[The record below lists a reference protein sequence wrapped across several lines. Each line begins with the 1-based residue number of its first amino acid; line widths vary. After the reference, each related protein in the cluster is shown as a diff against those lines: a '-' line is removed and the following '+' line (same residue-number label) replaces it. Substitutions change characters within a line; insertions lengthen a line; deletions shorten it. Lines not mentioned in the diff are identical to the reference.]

1 MAPAAAHRAALV
13 AGLALALPAAAQEAG
28 ARVEVPSGQEV
39 RFIEARR
46 DAGAAAGLTAGITWR
61 FRFVAPAISRV
72 GGTVN
77 LDTAAQDMEHLCN
90 RFALPWLP
98 QGEAVGQIVIELA
111 DREVEFGQPA
121 PEATR
126 YFEAFSVQG
135 GRCVWEGF

>member
-39 RFIEARR
+39 RFFEARR
-46 DAGAAAGLTAGITWR
+46 DAGAAAGITWR
-61 FRFVAPAISRV
+61 FRFVAPAISRD

-77 LDTAAQDMEHLCN
+77 FDTAAQDMEHLCN
-90 RFALPWLP
+90 RFALPRLP
-98 QGEAVGQIVIELA
+98 QGEAPGQIVIELA